1 MTPPTI
7 HRTSTGTHY
16 FENMRT
22 KNWQRQTIGEIRA
35 DFRLLGF
42 TEEETD
48 TALTKAR
55 HENAVDD
62 VIQLEGKPRGIT
74 GFQTHTTPVL
84 LGVGDRAEL
93 GTEEY
98 LAKSPI
104 LEGCVIL
111 VKNPNYK
118 PDEME

>member
-74 GFQTHTTPVL
+74 HTNK
-84 LGVGDRAEL
+84 G
-93 GTEEY
+93 
-98 LAKSPI
+98 I
-104 LEGCVIL
+104 IL
-111 VKNPNYK
+111 VPRNPH
-118 PDEME
+118 PQQGGITC